1 MMLGANRA
9 GAQVTRVES
18 GREIIEFEFND
29 RGRGPKTVT
38 EIRLG
43 DHSIP
48 IEEKTTGVDYFKG
61 PVDETFTRA
70 GSMARWQ
77 NKAEHGQRT
86 TANASFYVSM
96 YGPPEESAILAN
108 ALLASPTHRLPLLPA
123 GEASIEQAAELTVN
137 GASGSKQI
145 IDYAISGLS
154 FTPYDVWLERDGTF
168 FGTVSSWGSI
178 LQDGY
183 DSAGKA
189 MLDAQKV
196 SEDRRSSQLAQ
207 RLTRKPS
214 GPIVIRNARVF
225 DSITATTSPSMTILI
240 NGNQIVAVGDG
251 VAVPRAEMIIDATG
265 KTVIPGLWDMHVHLQ
280 GDVDGLMNIA
290 AGVTTVRDMAN
301 DIDAM
306 SEWRRKFASGE
317 AIGPRI
323 IAAGFMDGPGPY
335 AGPTKILVNSEAE
348 IKAAIDRYKTLGYEQ
363 IKVYSSMRPELV
375 PYITRYSHE
384 NGLRVSGHIPAFMI
398 AEQAVREGYDEI
410 QHMNFLFLNFMPD
423 VQDTRTPARF
433 TAVAERGADL
443 DLQSAQVRGFVDLL
457 KNKGIVSD
465 PTLTVFE
472 GLFTARPGEISPD
485 KAEIADRFPPQ
496 VRRGFLTG
504 GLPVPEGKDERYRA
518 SFHRMLDFAKL
529 LYDSDVTIVGG
540 TDGMAGFDLA
550 RELELYVDA
559 GIPAPRVLQLATLG
573 AARVM
578 KHDAQLG
585 SIQPGKLADLV
596 IIDGDPTVNIH
607 DLRNVVT
614 VIKDGNV
621 FDSREVERAIGM
633 VPR

>member
-1 MMLGANRA
+1 MLGANHA
-9 GAQVTRVES
+9 GTQVTRVES
-18 GREIIEFEFND
+18 GRETIEFEFND

-61 PVDETFTRA
+61 PVDETFSRD
-70 GSMARWQ
+70 GSAARWQ
-77 NKAEHGQRT
+77 NKAERGER
-86 TANASFYVSM
+86 AADRGSFYVSM

-154 FTPYDVWLERDGTF
+154 FTPVDVWLERDGTF

-178 LQDGY
+178 LRDGY
-183 DSAGKA
+183 DGAAKA
-189 MLDAQKV
+189 ILDAQKV
-196 SEDRRSSQLAQ
+196 AEDRRSVQLAQ

-214 GPIVIRNARVF
+214 GPIVIRNARLF
-225 DSITATTSPSMTILI
+225 DSATATMSPTTMMILI
-240 NGNQIVAVGDG
+240 DGNKVVAVGEGLG
-251 VAVPRAEMIIDATG
+251 VLRAEKVIDAGG

-280 GDVDGLMNIA
+280 GDVDGLMDIA

-335 AGPTKILVNSEAE
+335 AGPTKVLVNSEAE
-348 IKAAIDRYKTLGYEQ
+348 IKAAIDRYKQLGYEQ

-375 PYITRYSHE
+375 PFITRYAHE

-398 AEQAVREGYDEI
+398 AEQAIRQGYDEI
-410 QHMNFLFLNFMPD
+410 QHMNFLFLNFTPD

-433 TAVAERGADL
+433 TTVAERGADL
-443 DLQSAQVRGFVDLL
+443 DLQSAPVRAFVDLM
-457 KNKGIVSD
+457 KTKGTVSD
-465 PTLTVFE
+465 PTLVVFE
-472 GLFTARPGEISPD
+472 GLFTARPGQISPD

-518 SFHRMLDFAKL
+518 SFRRMLDFARL
-529 LYDSDVTIVGG
+529 LNDSGVTIVAG

-559 GIPAPRVLQLATLG
+559 GIPAPRVLQIATLG

-621 FDSREVERAIGM
+621 FDSREVQRAIGM